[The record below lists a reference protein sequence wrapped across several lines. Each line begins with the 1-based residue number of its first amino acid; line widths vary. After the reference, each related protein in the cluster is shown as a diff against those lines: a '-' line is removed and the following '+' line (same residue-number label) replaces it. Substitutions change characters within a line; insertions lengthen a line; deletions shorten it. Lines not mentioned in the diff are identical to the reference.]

1 MMGAGGEVLQKGL
14 QRASAA
20 IGEGGADIHPVAAGD
35 GAERRGSEEFSH
47 AAGEL

>member
-14 QRASAA
+14 QRASTA

-35 GAERRGSEEFSH
+35 EAERRVSEKLSH
-47 AAGEL
+47 AAEKL